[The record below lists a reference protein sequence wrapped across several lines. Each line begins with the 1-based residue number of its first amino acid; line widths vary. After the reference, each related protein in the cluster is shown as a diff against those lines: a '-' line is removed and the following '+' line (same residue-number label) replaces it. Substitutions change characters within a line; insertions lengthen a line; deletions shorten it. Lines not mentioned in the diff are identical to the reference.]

1 LDERTKIS
9 VIIPTF
15 QEEKLAEKI
24 LSQFTGQLKKKHNI
38 ELIVSDG
45 GSTDKTLEIA
55 YRYADKVVENKEG
68 KKQNIS
74 IGRNSGAKLAEG
86 EILIFINADTEIED
100 IDIFFPTI
108 SNEIIQYDIIAVT
121 CPVYVYPEEETLL
134 DRLVHF
140 IMNIYFYSLNILGMG
155 MGRGECHIL
164 KKENFNKV
172 QGYNEK
178 IAAGED
184 FDLFHRLRK
193 DGKISFLWKVKVFES
208 PRRYRKEGYFRIIF
222 LWLANAVSV
231 LIFKK
236 SILSEWKPVR

>member
-1 LDERTKIS
+1 LNQEDKIS

-24 LSQFTGQLKKKHNI
+24 LSQFTQKLKHENNL

-55 YRYADKVVENKEG
+55 GRFADKIIENTSRT
-68 KKQNIS
+68 KQNIS
-74 IGRNSGAKLAEG
+74 IGRNRGAKAAEG
-86 EILIFINADTEIED
+86 KILVFVNADTM
-100 IDIFFPTI
+100 IDKIDEFFSTI
-108 SNEIIQYDIIAVT
+108 RKAISDSDTTAVT
-121 CPVYVYPEEETLL
+121 CPVYVYPEEETFF
-134 DRLVHF
+134 DRLLHSV
-140 IMNIYFYSLNILGMG
+140 MNIYFYSLNILGMG
-155 MGRGECHIL
+155 MGRGECHIVG
-164 KKENFNKV
+164 KENFEKV
-172 QGYNEK
+172 GGYDER

-193 DGKISFLWKVKVFES
+193 MGQIRFLWKLNVFES
-208 PRRYRKEGYFRIIF
+208 PRRYRKEGYYRIIF

-236 SILSEWKPVR
+236 SILNEWKPVR

>member
-1 LDERTKIS
+1 MNQEDKIS

-24 LSQFTGQLKKKHNI
+24 LSQFTQKLKHENNL

-55 YRYADKVVENKEG
+55 GRFADKIIENTSRT
-68 KKQNIS
+68 KQNIS
-74 IGRNSGAKLAEG
+74 IGRNRGAKAAEG
-86 EILIFINADTEIED
+86 KILVFVNADTM
-100 IDIFFPTI
+100 IDKIDHFFSAIRKAITEPGTT
-108 SNEIIQYDIIAVT
+108 AVT
-121 CPVYVYPEEETLL
+121 CPVYVYPEEETFF
-134 DRLVHF
+134 DRLLHSV
-140 IMNIYFYSLNILGMG
+140 MNIYFYSLNILGMG
-155 MGRGECHIL
+155 MGRGECHIVG
-164 KKENFNKV
+164 KENFEKV
-172 QGYNEK
+172 GGYDER

-193 DGKISFLWKVKVFES
+193 MGQIRFLWKLNVFES
-208 PRRYRKEGYFRIIF
+208 PRRYRKEGYYRIIF

-236 SILSEWKPVR
+236 SILNEWKPVR